1 MMQRWKELAAV
12 FLKLG
17 AVSYGGAATTGIM
30 YAEIAGKRRWLT
42 DARYLEG
49 MGFVNVLPGPPAVQ
63 LAVFIG
69 YERAGWTGGVLAGLA
84 FILPAFF
91 ILMGLTLL
99 YSAYG
104 EVGAVRDALGGIG
117 AAVLAIFGAA
127 VYRLG
132 RSALKD
138 RPQIAL
144 AVVAALLLAGTKVG
158 VAPILLLAACAGVAL
173 YHSRAYGGAAGAVVI
188 ALWACVHLLSPDLT
202 AASDAA
208 DGAPPT
214 LLNLAAFFLKVS
226 ALTFGGGMA
235 IIVFVQEQVVNRM
248 QWLTSREFL
257 DGLALGQLT
266 PGPVVM
272 IAAYVGYKLAG
283 IAGAIVAAL
292 CIFAPAFFLV
302 LPLMPV
308 LERFEHLLWLK
319 AAIRGIGPAV
329 IGCLA
334 VTLAQLFPHA
344 VQDAYAALILALAA
358 ATLVMW
364 RVSPLPLILGSGLLG
379 IGVRAAAAYA

>member
-1 MMQRWKELAAV
+1 MTQRWKELVAV

-17 AVSYGGAATTGIM
+17 TVSYGGAAVMGIM
-30 YAEIAGKRRWLT
+30 HAEVAQKRGWIT

-49 MGFVNVLPGPPAVQ
+49 VGFVNVLPGPPAVQ

-69 YERAGWTGGVLAGLA
+69 YERAGWIGGLLAGLA

-91 ILMGLTLL
+91 ILLGLTLL

-104 EVGAVRDALGGIG
+104 EAGAVRDALGGIA
-117 AAVLAIFGAA
+117 AAVLAVFGAA

-132 RSALKD
+132 RNAMQD
-138 RPQIAL
+138 RGQAAIAV
-144 AVVAALLLAGTKVG
+144 AAALLLAFTPVG
-158 VAPILLLAACAGVAL
+158 VAPILLLSASVGVAM
-173 YHSRAYGGAAGAVVI
+173 YHSRGYGIGAAAVVV
-188 ALWACVHLLSPDLT
+188 ALWACVYLLYPDLK

-208 DGAPPT
+208 DSAPPT

-235 IIVFVQEQVVNRM
+235 IIVFVQDQVVNRM

-283 IAGAIVAAL
+283 IAGALVSAL

-308 LERFEHLLWLK
+308 LGRFEHLLWLK
-319 AAIRGIGPAV
+319 AAIRGVGPAV
-329 IGCLA
+329 IGCLL
-334 VTLAQLFPHA
+334 VVLVRLFPHA
-344 VQDAYAALILALAA
+344 VTDGYAALILALAA
-358 ATLVMW
+358 VAVTLW
-364 RVSPLPLILGSGLLG
+364 RVSPLPLILGAGLLG
-379 IGVRAAAAYA
+379 VAVRAAV